1 MRKMML
7 ALAFCLV
14 ATGTPSAP
22 GDPATPAP
30 SPAKSQKVQRQD
42 RKAIREALKELRL
55 AIAGVRQRM
64 RKVELRL
71 TAPRNEY
78 ERRLLEHELAG
89 LRTGY
94 RLLVRRERLLSTRLS
109 RRGPVQ
115 PVLQGRSR

>member
-1 MRKMML
+1 MRKLML

-14 ATGTPSAP
+14 ATGTPAAP
-22 GDPATPAP
+22 GDPATPTPAP
-30 SPAKSQKVQRQD
+30 TRSQKVQRQD

-55 AIAGVRQRM
+55 AIVGVRQRM

-78 ERRLLEHELAG
+78 ERRLLESELAG

-94 RLLVRRERLLSTRLS
+94 RLLVRRERLLSARLS
-109 RRGPVQ
+109 PRGPA
-115 PVLQGRSR
+115 PAVLQRRSR